1 MLSQTKQVPAETS
14 SSQEIS
20 VSSVGKGV
28 AWNALASVSPQLLT
42 LVLSIAVGRILGPAE
57 QGIQSFM
64 IFVASTASVVCALGL
79 PLALQ
84 RSLSDSLGGNRLRQS
99 RYLVT
104 WTLRLSLLPA
114 LLAVAVT
121 LVVGRLYEPGRW
133 VEWLA
138 VTVYAAAAT
147 VHSVGSQALLGMRRY
162 RAASIIG
169 LLGQVIGVPVTIVL
183 LFNGAGITGVVMV
196 ISITAILSA
205 VITIFLLYRALGQ
218 VGALRAETLPVAGRR
233 KLRRGLLVFAFGGGA
248 LVLLDTVVMQRS
260 ELAFLTLFHGDQP
273 EHLAFYN
280 VAFNAG
286 QVAVR
291 LPLALIP
298 VILPTVSTLAAA
310 GLIDKVRRG
319 YAGGQRIMFVISAIA
334 AGFLLACGTSAIVLF
349 WGQVYQPAG
358 QVLLISAV
366 LPVLIGPMSAMVS
379 ATMLGLGRLRVV
391 VKAQAVGALATLVL
405 DVVLIQPF
413 EIYGAAV
420 ANSLGQLVVVIVL
433 LRSAKKIEGLA
444 LPRAREIGNAVA
456 LMLLIATPGLILLLL
471 GAPSL
476 LTLFGGLGAGLV
488 ILALALPVLKPLNLD
503 DMDIAA
509 SVLRRLPKAVQQ
521 WLSLG
526 TARKNARHSAENNSV
541 ENNKPTAAAAE
552 SEGTD
557 VMKDAKG
564 IGAEAKPEPSRPAPA
579 VQKVG
584 LVHDLEPVHDP
595 ATAAP
600 TGEASR
606 PGRTERGKR
615 SMLRRSWPVAL
626 FLLVGL
632 ALGLLAGMVASEL
645 QKPSY
650 LASSSYALI
659 PGTAAPSEPG
669 AAQQA
674 RPPAESGQLALLT
687 PVIAAVVADP
697 ATKAAAEQ
705 TLGRSTDATVVT
717 KLIPNSPLLF
727 SVQINASS
735 AAETFAV
742 AQAYEAVMPQTGKV
756 TDALGGSGAKLAV
769 VTGAE
774 QAEQGQGLPRPV
786 ILLGGGVAG
795 LLVFGAIAWAYLNR
809 SRWLGAP

>member
-1 MLSQTKQVPAETS
+1 MA
-14 SSQEIS
+14 
-20 VSSVGKGV
+20 SVGRGV
-28 AWNALASVSPQLLT
+28 AWNALASVAPQLLT

-57 QGIQSFM
+57 QGVQSFM

-121 LVVGRLYEPGRW
+121 FVVGRLYEPGRW

-162 RAASIIG
+162 RAASVIG
-169 LLGQVIGVPVTIVL
+169 LLGQVIGVPVTIVFL
-183 LFNGAGITGVVMV
+183 LNGSGITAVVLV
-196 ISITAILSA
+196 VAVTAVLSA
-205 VITIFLLYRALGQ
+205 VITISMLYRAMNRI
-218 VGALRAETLPVAGRR
+218 GALHTEALPIAGRR
-233 KLRRGLLVFAFGGGA
+233 KLRRSLLVFAFGSGV

-260 ELAFLTLFHGDQP
+260 ELAFLTIFHGDQP

-310 GLIDKVRRG
+310 GLIHKVRRG
-319 YAGGQRIMFVISAIA
+319 YAGGQRIMFVVSAVA

-391 VKAQAVGALATLVL
+391 VKAQAVGAVATLVL
-405 DVVLIQPF
+405 DVVLIPPY

-420 ANSLGQLVVVIVL
+420 ANSLGQLVVVVVL
-433 LRSAKKIEGLA
+433 LTSAHRVEGLA
-444 LPRAREIGNAVA
+444 LPRGREIRNAVF
-456 LMLLIATPGLILLLL
+456 LMLLIAAPGLTLLGF

-476 LTLFGGLGAGLV
+476 LTLFGGLAGG
-488 ILALALPVLKPLNLD
+488 LAVLLLAFPVLKPLHLH
-503 DMDIAA
+503 DMEIAA
-509 SVLRRLPKAVQQ
+509 PVLGRLPGPVRS
-521 WLSLG
+521 WVRLG
-526 TARKNARHSAENNSV
+526 TAGPGSRDGRSPALPAGSAAETEGNEDMKDVV
-541 ENNKPTAAAAE
+541 EIGLETEPETGPPAAAE
-552 SEGTD
+552 SETP
-557 VMKDAKG
+557 ALRTNR
-564 IGAEAKPEPSRPAPA
+564 AARPKPS
-579 VQKVG
+579 
-584 LVHDLEPVHDP
+584 LW
-595 ATAAP
+595 
-600 TGEASR
+600 
-606 PGRTERGKR
+606 
-615 SMLRRSWPVAL
+615 RRSWPTAL
-626 FLLVGL
+626 LLLLGL
-632 ALGLLAGMVASEL
+632 GLGLLAGVLASGV

-659 PGTAAPSEPG
+659 PGTAAPSQPSDP
-669 AAQQA
+669 QA
-674 RPPAESGQLALLT
+674 TRPPAESGQLALLT
-687 PVIAAVVADP
+687 PVIAAIVADP
-697 ATKAAAEQ
+697 ATKAAVDDVV
-705 TLGRSTDATVVT
+705 GRSTSATVSPR
-717 KLIPNSPLLF
+717 LIPNSPLLF
-727 SVQINASS
+727 SVQINGSS
-735 AAETFAV
+735 PEETFAV
-742 AQAYEAVMPQTGKV
+742 AQAYETVMPRVAKV
-756 TDALGGSGAKLAV
+756 AEVLSGSGAKLGV

-774 QAEQGQGLPRPV
+774 KTEQGQGLPKPLIV
-786 ILLGGGVAG
+786 LGSGAAG
-795 LLVFGAIAWAYLNR
+795 LLVFGAIAWAYANR
-809 SRWLGAP
+809 RRWVRAS